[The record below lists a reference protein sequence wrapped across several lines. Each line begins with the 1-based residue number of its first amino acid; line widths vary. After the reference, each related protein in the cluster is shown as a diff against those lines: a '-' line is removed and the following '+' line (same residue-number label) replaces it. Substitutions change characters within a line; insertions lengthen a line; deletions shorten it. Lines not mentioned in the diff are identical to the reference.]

1 MPPGALGMPAAHS
14 GEETMNLNTI
24 APAMRDNPY
33 PYYAMARQMA
43 PVVWN
48 DAAGMWNAFGY
59 EDCNTILR
67 DHERFS
73 SEHRKFNPELQRGR
87 PSMLTMDPPRHTQLR
102 NLINRAFTPR
112 RVAGLEPRIQEITD
126 GLLAE
131 VLPSGRM
138 DIVEHLAVPLPVII
152 IAELLGVPPADRARF
167 KHWSDVIVANL
178 GQDFTGAGPPEV
190 QSVQDEFIAY
200 FTEQLDD
207 HRRAPKDDLI
217 GALLAADI
225 DGERLA
231 AEELLTFCILLLVAG
246 NETTTNLIGNAVR
259 LLLEYPEQ
267 QARLRAD
274 LTLVPSAIE
283 ESLRFRPP
291 VQATIR
297 SVAQDLELRGQQL
310 KRGQRVAVWLAAANR
325 DPAEFPDPE
334 TFDIGRTPNRH
345 LSFGQGIHF
354 CLGAPL
360 ARLETK
366 VALAA
371 LLERVPAMARADQSP
386 LIPVEGF
393 IMHGIRSLPV
403 VLDPVQA
410 AAAV

>member
-1 MPPGALGMPAAHS
+1 
-14 GEETMNLNTI
+14 MNLNALSPT
-24 APAMRDNPY
+24 MRDNPY

-43 PVVWN
+43 PIVWN
-48 DAAGMWNAFGY
+48 EAAGMWNVFGY
-59 EDCNTILR
+59 EDCSAILR

-73 SEHRKFNPELQRGR
+73 SEHRKFNAELQRGR

-112 RVAGLEPRIQEITD
+112 RVAGLEPRIQQITD
-126 GLLAE
+126 ELLDA
-131 VLPSGRM
+131 VLPSGQM

-167 KHWSDVIVANL
+167 KHWSDVIVATL

-190 QSVQDEFIAY
+190 QSVQEQFIAY
-200 FTEQLDD
+200 FTERLEE
-207 HRRAPKDDLI
+207 HRQEPKDDLI
-217 GALLAADI
+217 GALLAAEI
-225 DGERLA
+225 DGEKLTP
-231 AEELLTFCILLLVAG
+231 EELLTFCILLLVAG
-246 NETTTNLIGNAVR
+246 NETTTNLIGNVVR

-267 QARLRAD
+267 QAKLRTD
-274 LTLVPSAIE
+274 LTLVPSAVE

-310 KRGQRVAVWLAAANR
+310 RRGQRLAVWLAAANR
-325 DPAEFPDPE
+325 DPAEFPNPE
-334 TFDIGRTPNRH
+334 TFDITRAPNRH

-360 ARLETK
+360 ARLETQI
-366 VALAA
+366 ALTT
-371 LLERVPAMARADQSP
+371 LLRRLPAFTRADQSP
-386 LIPVEGF
+386 LTPVDGF
-393 IMHGIRSLPV
+393 IMHGIKSLPV
-403 VLDPVQA
+403 TFEPVQA
-410 AAAV
+410 PAAV